1 MYSRSHRHKSRCE
14 GGRGEGERGGVK
26 WRQEQRG
33 GVRGEESSGGGR
45 RGQIG
50 RDRGRSG
57 GGGTKGKG
65 KWKLQGEEEGVD
77 TPPPQGFAGDC
88 ARTFLAP
95 HPLLLPPSPRLPG
108 SVRMCF
114 SSSAHSPARCGAPL
128 PCCRCEN
135 GAGRG
140 GGGSEVLRT
149 FAMMQVGGWG
159 ALEG

>member
-95 HPLLLPPSPRLPG
+95 PSPAAPP
-108 SVRMCF
+108 F
-114 SSSAHSPARCGAPL
+114 PQTARKCADVFQLIRSQP
-128 PCCRCEN
+128 
-135 GAGRG
+135 
-140 GGGSEVLRT
+140 SEVWRT
-149 FAMMQVGGWG
+149 FAMLQV
-159 ALEG
+159 